1 MLTVQ
6 VVLSEDTGCHQI
18 VSLEAEGHF
27 STIPGN
33 VSVPCA
39 AMSALIRTYGRQIE
53 SHPGLTVKINADKA
67 GFFRAEI
74 ESIDPDG
81 RDWYSGICDFLL
93 CGLGDLMRDY
103 PHEFTMRLKRRRIH
117 GS

>member
-1 MLTVQ
+1 LSARI
-6 VVLSEDTGCHQI
+6 VLSGDGDTNHI
-18 VSLEAEGHF
+18 VNFEAEGHF
-27 STIPGN
+27 SRNGGD
-33 VSVPCA
+33 VSVACA

-53 SHPGLTVKINADKA
+53 SRKGLTVKITADKA

-103 PHEFTMRLKRRRIH
+103 PHEFTMELKRRRKH